1 MPDEFIHNQNADPF
15 ETKLRP
21 LWMSAQG
28 GNSADYRSALALMT
42 QRLRAFFAN
51 KLQGL
56 PDEVEDMMQETL
68 IALHNKRG
76 TYDPAYP
83 VSAWMFAIARHKLV
97 DLHRRRGRTEALH
110 DHIDS
115 VDESELASEV
125 AEQSAARD
133 VGQLLN
139 KLPDAQRVAIE
150 LTKLEGLSIEEA
162 ARQTGSTVAAVKVQV
177 HRGLKALAARL
188 RST

>member
-1 MPDEFIHNQNADPF
+1 MPDELTDKHSIDPF

-21 LWMSAQG
+21 LWMSAQS
-28 GNSADYRSALALMT
+28 GNSGDYRTALGLMT
-42 QRLRAFFAN
+42 QRLRAFFGN

-56 PDEVEDMMQETL
+56 PDEVEDLVQETL

-76 TYDPAYP
+76 TYDSAYP

-97 DLHRRRGRTEALH
+97 DMHRRRGRTVALH
-110 DHIDS
+110 DNLDS
-115 VDESELASEV
+115 VDESEFATEV

-133 VGQLLN
+133 VAQLLN
-139 KLPDAQRVAIE
+139 KLPEAQRVAIE

-162 ARQTGSTVAAVKVQV
+162 AQQTGSSVAAVKVQV